1 MTKRLGLYLG
11 NQTSDRHQI
20 SKTNPSEGKD
30 YITASISTFIKS
42 GIWSLF
48 ANPVTYATLPSVCL
62 VQQEAYIVAWNP
74 GVHVHC
80 RRMLESV
87 GNHKIKLICYY
98 GIVKLLLT
106 SNRTVY
112 NHDIHVFVTCSL
124 VIQLCKLMHVS
135 VPCRYQII

>member
-20 SKTNPSEGKD
+20 SKTNPLEGKD

-48 ANPVTYATLPSVCL
+48 ANPVTYATLPCVCL
-62 VQQEAYIVAWNP
+62 VQQEAYIAARNP
-74 GVHVHC
+74 GVHVHY

-87 GNHKIKLICYY
+87 GNHKIKLI
-98 GIVKLLLT
+98 
-106 SNRTVY
+106 RY
-112 NHDIHVFVTCSL
+112 NMAS
-124 VIQLCKLMHVS
+124 
-135 VPCRYQII
+135 